1 MTREEA
7 IELINQLY
15 MRADFTDEYGDFDD
29 TEPYQEAIDFIT
41 DLLKNVGEDCISR
54 KAVLNAMYELC
65 DTGESLKENK
75 WRDNPHIDAIVD
87 AIEELPTIPQTDSVP
102 KGVFDQVKWERD
114 IAIEQLKDLGYGL
127 GEKPRKQTDSVLK
140 NIKAELMAELTE
152 LDNYQSKDDNVYC
165 RINSCKRHINIIDK
179 YIPKE
184 E

>member
-1 MTREEA
+1 MTNEEA

-41 DLLKNVGEDCISR
+41 DLLKNVGGDCISR

-87 AIEELPTIPQTDSVP
+87 VINELPTIPQTDLPDILIKEYLSKCECCDECFAEYFCIKNDLRESREPKDYCIENIKQYLSVRNS
-102 KGVFDQVKWERD
+102 ERD
-114 IAIEQLKDLGYGL
+114 FA
-127 GEKPRKQTDSVLK
+127 
-140 NIKAELMAELTE
+140 
-152 LDNYQSKDDNVYC
+152 
-165 RINSCKRHINIIDK
+165 
-179 YIPKE
+179 
-184 E
+184 